1 MNTQRL
7 KATIL
12 IITFLSVGLG
22 LLPSPLIRDA
32 NAMTCDAAMELC
44 EDYDRMAEILCDF
57 YGEDTAICDEAW
69 YLSEYVCFYALWTC
83 ED

>member
-22 LLPSPLIRDA
+22 LLLSPLIQNT
-32 NAMTCDAAMELC
+32 NAMTCDEAMDLC
-44 EDYDRMAEILCDF
+44 DDYAWMAETLCDF
-57 YGEDTAICDEAW
+57 YGESTTICDEAW
-69 YLSEYVCFYALWTC
+69 YL
-83 ED
+83 